1 MKFIITKEV
10 EARSLAEAFNR
21 HLKGEGEVV
30 EVFKAKDQPAGEKR
44 LVIGFKPKEH
54 KRLKQAKK

>member
-10 EARSLAEAFNR
+10 EATNITDAYNR

-30 EVFKAKDQPAGEKR
+30 EVFKAKDQPGRERK
-44 LVIGFKPKEH
+44 LDIGFKPK
-54 KRLKQAKK
+54 KK